1 MLEHVTSN
9 IHSHH
14 IGQSGHEQCIYCNA
28 KWGSGLRVRVMND
41 LNNFTTW
48 CEYCKHQTSINMIL
62 HLHLREPKST
72 IISCVALSSVCSVCY
87 VVSDIYC
94 WCWYFCH
101 GTTAL
106 HCTVLHCTDNISLKV
121 KDCAVDICQ
130 TAVVVWPKLLVVF
143 HSGDLSG
150 NWLALGNIHLVSHN
164 SFNKIMK

>member
-41 LNNFTTW
+41 PNNFTAW

-72 IISCVALSSVCSVCY
+72 IISCVALSVLLYLISIVDV
-87 VVSDIYC
+87 DISATAPLHC
-94 WCWYFCH
+94 
-101 GTTAL
+101 TAL
-106 HCTVLHCTDNISLKV
+106 HWQHLMKSERLCCGHLPNSCGGVAKAACRLPLRGS
-121 KDCAVDICQ
+121 Q
-130 TAVVVWPKLLVVF
+130 WKLVGIRK
-143 HSGDLSG
+143 HSFSQSQF
-150 NWLALGNIHLVSHN
+150 I
-164 SFNKIMK
+164 

>member
-1 MLEHVTSN
+1 MTSN

-62 HLHLREPKST
+62 NLHLREPKST
-72 IISCVALSSVCSVCY
+72 IISCVALSVLLYLISIVDV
-87 VVSDIYC
+87 DISA
-94 WCWYFCH
+94 
-101 GTTAL
+101 TAPL
-106 HCTVLHCTDNISLKV
+106 TALHCTDNISWKV

>member
-1 MLEHVTSN
+1 MTSN

-41 LNNFTTW
+41 PNNFTAW

-72 IISCVALSSVCSVCY
+72 IISCVALSVLFY
-87 VVSDIYC
+87 LIYC

-106 HCTVLHCTDNISLKV
+106 HCTDNISWKV
-121 KDCAVDICQ
+121 KDCAVDTCQ

>member
-1 MLEHVTSN
+1 MTSN

-101 GTTAL
+101 GTTDCTDCTAL
-106 HCTVLHCTDNISLKV
+106 HWQHLMKSERLCCGHLPNSCGGVAKAACRLPLRES
-121 KDCAVDICQ
+121 Q
-130 TAVVVWPKLLVVF
+130 WKLVGIINRK
-143 HSGDLSG
+143 HSFSQSQF
-150 NWLALGNIHLVSHN
+150 I
-164 SFNKIMK
+164 

>member
-1 MLEHVTSN
+1 MSSN

-41 LNNFTTW
+41 LNNSTTW

-101 GTTAL
+101 GTSAL
-106 HCTVLHCTDNISLKV
+106 HCTALTTSHEKWKTVLWTPAKQLWWCGQSCLSSSTPGISVEIGWHYIRK
-121 KDCAVDICQ
+121 
-130 TAVVVWPKLLVVF
+130 
-143 HSGDLSG
+143 HSFSQSQF
-150 NWLALGNIHLVSHN
+150 I
-164 SFNKIMK
+164 

>member
-1 MLEHVTSN
+1 MTSN

-106 HCTVLHCTDNISLKV
+106 TALHCTAHSVALHWQHLMKSERLCCGHLPNSCGGVAKAACRLPLRGS
-121 KDCAVDICQ
+121 Q
-130 TAVVVWPKLLVVF
+130 WKLVGIRK
-143 HSGDLSG
+143 HSFSQSQF
-150 NWLALGNIHLVSHN
+150 I
-164 SFNKIMK
+164 